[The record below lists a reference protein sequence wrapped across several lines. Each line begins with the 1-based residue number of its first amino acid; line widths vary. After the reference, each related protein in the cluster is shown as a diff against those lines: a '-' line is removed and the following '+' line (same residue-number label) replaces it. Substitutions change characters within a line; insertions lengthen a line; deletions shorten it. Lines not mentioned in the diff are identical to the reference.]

1 MKDTP
6 KQIKKAKLYIILTKQ
21 GTKRR
26 LLSIN
31 LYAIY
36 PGWTVTATNTSERAK
51 EATNRLEGVRRRGQP
66 KIAVTISK
74 FAITPTGTVTLL
86 MMAVRRLTVNRS

>member
-1 MKDTP
+1 M
-6 KQIKKAKLYIILTKQ
+6 
-21 GTKRR
+21 
-26 LLSIN
+26 N

-36 PGWTVTATNTSERAK
+36 PGWTVTAINTSERAK
-51 EATNRLEGVRRRGQP
+51 DATNRLEGVRRRGQP

-74 FAITPTGTVTLL
+74 FAMTPTRAVTLL